1 MEGDLKIGKA
11 ELMPGFKVTVFFYN
25 EAHNYVAFIF

>member
-11 ELMPGFKVTVFFYN
+11 ELMAGFKVFFYN